1 MTLAFLTAF
10 AVMAMRI
17 VLHLLGTTPEGMDF
31 MLIHFLAIVTV
42 VFFTGERLMRGH
54 QPVGFPD
61 LMREGFRNA
70 AVYALLLGLFTW
82 LFFTFID
89 TDRFRTGVDELVL
102 RFMRAGH
109 DESKIR
115 PDVEK
120 FFTPFNYATI
130 TFFALMVVS
139 AILSFILGLL
149 HHKVLRAFRR

>member
-31 MLIHFLAIVTV
+31 MLIHFLAIVTI
-42 VFFTGERLMRGH
+42 VFFTGERLMRSH
-54 QPVGFPD
+54 NPTGFPD

-70 AVYALLLGLFTW
+70 AIYALLLGLFTW
-82 LFFTFID
+82 LFFTTID
-89 TDRFRTGVDELVL
+89 T
-102 RFMRAGH
+102 GH
-109 DESKIR
+109 FKIR
-115 PDVEK
+115 VDDMVSRGMAEGQPEAIIRPRLEQ

-139 AILSFILGLL
+139 AILSFVLGLL
-149 HHKVLRAFRR
+149 HHKVLRPFRR

>member
-54 QPVGFPD
+54 NPVGFPD

-70 AVYALLLGLFTW
+70 AIYALLLGLFTW

-89 TDRFRTGVDELVL
+89 TDHFRARVDDMVL
-102 RFMRAGH
+102 RGMREGQP
-109 DESKIR
+109 EGIIR
-115 PDVEK
+115 PRLEK

-149 HHKVLRAFRR
+149 HHKVLRALRR

>member
-17 VLHLLGTTPEGMDF
+17 VLHLMGTTPEGMDF

-42 VFFTGERLMRGH
+42 VFFTGERLMRSH
-54 QPVGFPD
+54 HPTGFPD

-70 AVYALLLGLFTW
+70 AIYALLLGLFTW
-82 LFFTFID
+82 LFYMFIE
-89 TDRFRTGVDELVL
+89 TGHFRMRVEEMVMRGMDEGQPE
-102 RFMRAGH
+102 AI
-109 DESKIR
+109 IR
-115 PDVEK
+115 PRLEK

-139 AILSFILGLL
+139 AILSFVIGLL
-149 HHKVLRAFRR
+149 HHKVLRAFRQ